1 MAPATDFFQNVKRQ
15 FDSVSK
21 ILGITD
27 YEKEILTTPEK
38 FLEVSIP
45 IKMDSGKTKLFRG
58 FRSRHSTARGPAK
71 GGIRYHPDVTP
82 EEVKALSML
91 MTWKCAVA
99 DIPYGGSKGGVVCNP
114 KELSQLELERLSRG
128 YCQVISN
135 FIGPRIDIPA
145 PDVYT
150 NAHVMAWILDEY
162 EKIKGENSFSLITG
176 KPVSLGGSLGRDRST
191 ALGGY
196 FVLDEAMKNLKLSGK
211 TISIQGFGNVGAT
224 FAEIAEKAGKF
235 KVVAVSDS
243 KGAIYRKEG
252 LDIGKL
258 ESHKKK
264 TGSVVGFPG
273 SEKLAE
279 IFSAESDIL
288 VPAALE
294 GAIDGKNAG
303 KIKAKLVLELANG
316 PITPEGDAI
325 LDKAKVIVIP
335 DILANAGGV
344 IVSYF
349 EWVQNNSGDSWSLEE
364 VNRRLEEKMRRAFSD
379 VNSEAV
385 SRKTTFRT
393 GALVLAVRRVREA
406 LKARGAI

>member
-1 MAPATDFFQNVKRQ
+1 MAPATDFLQNAKKQ
-15 FDSVSK
+15 FDSVSE

-27 YEKEILTTPEK
+27 SEKEALTTPEK

-45 IKMDSGKTKLFRG
+45 VKMDSGKTKLFRG
-58 FRSRHSTARGPAK
+58 FRVRHSTARGPAK
-71 GGIRYHPDVTP
+71 GGIRYHPEVAP
-82 EEVKALSML
+82 EEVRALSML
-91 MTWKCAVA
+91 MTWKCSLA
-99 DIPYGGSKGGVVCNP
+99 DLPYGGSKGGVVCNP
-114 KELSQLELERLSRG
+114 KELSLGELERLSRG
-128 YCQVISN
+128 YSRAISD

-150 NAHVMAWILDEY
+150 DSRTMAWILDEY
-162 EKIKGENSFSLITG
+162 EELKGINSFSLITG
-176 KPVSLGGSLGRDRST
+176 KPLSLGGSLGRDRST

-196 FVLDEAMKNLKLSGK
+196 FVLDEAIKKLEFSGK
-211 TISIQGFGNVGAT
+211 SLAIQGFGNAGAT
-224 FAEIAEKAGKF
+224 FAEIADKGGF

-252 LDIGKL
+252 LDIGRL
-258 ESHKKK
+258 WSHKKK

-273 SEKLAE
+273 SVKLE
-279 IFSAESDIL
+279 DVLSAEADIL

-303 KIKAKLVLELANG
+303 KIRAKLVLELANG

-325 LDKAKVIVIP
+325 LDKAKVVVIP

-344 IVSYF
+344 VVSYF

-364 VNRRLEEKMRRAFSD
+364 VNRRLEAKMRKAFSD

-385 SRKTTFRT
+385 SRKTTLRT
-393 GALVLAVRRVREA
+393 GALVLAVSRVREA